1 MKPLGEGDPR
11 RVGPYRLL
19 GRLGAGGMGSVY
31 LARSDRGRTVA
42 VKLVHAELARQ
53 SDFRVRFRQEVAAA
67 RRVGGRW
74 TAPVLDADTEA
85 EVPWV
90 ATGYL
95 VGPSLQEVVAAE
107 YGPLPERTVL
117 ALADGLARALRDIHA
132 AGLVHR
138 DLKPSNVLLTLD
150 GPRVIDF
157 GIARAL
163 EGATTGLTATGAVIG
178 SPGFMSPE
186 QCRDEPLTA
195 ASDIFCLG
203 SVLTFAATGRGP
215 FGSGSSAV
223 HALMLR
229 IVQDEKDLDGVPEGV
244 RELVETCLA
253 PDPADR
259 PDVERLL
266 ERTAAA
272 GIAPPDDQA
281 EGTTTGAAPVRGGEP
296 WLPGALVASLGQ
308 RAVRLLDSEDPDE
321 PDAPG
326 AYAAGN
332 GGTPPG
338 GTPPAGPYSP
348 AGFFGPPA
356 GTPSGPGTPPGGYG
370 TPPGGYGVP
379 TVGPGGFG
387 APPQRPTAPA
397 GAPGPDKPARHRRML
412 SVALAV
418 VLVVGGG
425 ALTAR
430 LLGSNSAGA
439 DQGAGGSGAPG
450 DADGGDTTDGT
461 DADNP
466 DDAGDTGDD
475 DPEYDDEEHE
485 NVVDELFIGSW
496 EGRIV
501 DADGETTNRRLRLDI
516 VPSAIDEPAV
526 YSMVVSPTV
535 YCQGTAWLVES
546 EGTTLTVDND
556 GEREVPDPESCPS
569 NQEHL
574 LMEAGTDILLWE
586 DTHRD
591 MSAQLRP
598 VAAGSAENPDS
609 AVPESLLGMWGYE
622 DEEWNRSYLLTF
634 EEGLPGDMSA
644 TWDYWVDGD
653 TAVECTWEHA
663 LFSLDPEKNEL
674 MFGPSLNVH
683 AEPAGYCPDGQFP
696 SFVVGEPD
704 GDRLTLTVH
713 QGPGEEWEFTRA
725 GD

>member
-1 MKPLGEGDPR
+1 MKPLEHGDPR
-11 RVGPYRLL
+11 RVGPYRLI

-53 SDFRVRFRQEVAAA
+53 ADFRTRFRQEVAAA

-132 AGLVHR
+132 AGLIHR

-215 FGSGSSAV
+215 FGSGNSAV

-229 IVQDEKDLDGVPEGV
+229 IVQDEKNLDGVPEGV
-244 RELVETCLA
+244 RELVEACLA

-259 PDVERLL
+259 PDVQKLL

-272 GIAPPDDQA
+272 GIAPPDDPA
-281 EGTTTGAAPVRGGEP
+281 AGGTAGGAAPLRGGEP

-321 PDAPG
+321 PE
-326 AYAAGN
+326 AAGPHPA
-332 GGTPPG
+332 GVAGTPPG
-338 GTPPAGPYSP
+338 GSPAAGPYSP

-356 GTPSGPGTPPGGYG
+356 GFAAGPGTPPGGYG
-370 TPPGGYGVP
+370 APTAGPGGYGTPPGGSTAAPDGR
-379 TVGPGGFG
+379 GGAAG
-387 APPQRPTAPA
+387 PA
-397 GAPGPDKPARHRRML
+397 GEAARRRRVL
-412 SVALAV
+412 SIALAV
-418 VLVVGGG
+418 VLVVAGG

-430 LLGSNSAGA
+430 LLDSDSGGA
-439 DQGAGGSGAPG
+439 DRGSGGAAGGDAP
-450 DADGGDTTDGT
+450 DDTGT
-461 DADNP
+461 DTP
-466 DDAGDTGDD
+466 DDGEETG
-475 DPEYDDEEHE
+475 
-485 NVVDELFIGSW
+485 G
-496 EGRIV
+496 
-501 DADGETTNRRLRLDI
+501 ADGED
-516 VPSAIDEPAV
+516 
-526 YSMVVSPTV
+526 
-535 YCQGTAWLVES
+535 
-546 EGTTLTVDND
+546 
-556 GEREVPDPESCPS
+556 
-569 NQEHL
+569 
-574 LMEAGTDILLWE
+574 
-586 DTHRD
+586 
-591 MSAQLRP
+591 
-598 VAAGSAENPDS
+598 
-609 AVPESLLGMWGYE
+609 
-622 DEEWNRSYLLTF
+622 
-634 EEGLPGDMSA
+634 
-644 TWDYWVDGD
+644 
-653 TAVECTWEHA
+653 
-663 LFSLDPEKNEL
+663 
-674 MFGPSLNVH
+674 
-683 AEPAGYCPDGQFP
+683 
-696 SFVVGEPD
+696 
-704 GDRLTLTVH
+704 
-713 QGPGEEWEFTRA
+713 
-725 GD
+725 